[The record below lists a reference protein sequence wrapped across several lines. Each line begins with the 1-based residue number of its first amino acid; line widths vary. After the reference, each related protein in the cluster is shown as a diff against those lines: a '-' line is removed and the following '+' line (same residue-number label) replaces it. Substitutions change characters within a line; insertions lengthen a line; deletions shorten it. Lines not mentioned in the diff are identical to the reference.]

1 MSQAPKTMPQKKRTT
16 PRSARKS
23 TMGVIGGISARSCR
37 PAAAPILQTQDRNVP
52 LKRGLLPASVYPLI
66 GHPRRTGSAG
76 KARAFGVWRQA
87 APGQRLAWRRAAPG
101 HEDGQDRHL
110 ME

>member
-1 MSQAPKTMPQKKRTT
+1 MSQAPKTMPQKQRTT

-52 LKRGLLPASVYPLI
+52 LIRGLLPASVYPLI

-76 KARAFGVWRQA
+76 KHGRLGYGGRRRRVNGL
-87 APGQRLAWRRAAPG
+87 PGGGLRPVMRMVRTAI
-101 HEDGQDRHL
+101 
-110 ME
+110 